1 MEIFESFLVTLHIKR
16 KNGKMKKL
24 LISILLALPM
34 LASAQN
40 TWEMPEEEVS
50 EQAKENPDAKY
61 LAGAVP
67 VVDGKVVFSTTLEV
81 PGKSAEE
88 IYNVILKYM
97 QKMTTE
103 KNQFETSQVAIQD
116 SVKHFLAGTYQEWL
130 VFKTSSLS
138 LDRTRFK
145 YTLMA
150 QCDDGKAE
158 VTLSRITYL
167 YEEERNPQ
175 HYTAEEWITDENAL
189 RKNKE
194 KLLPISGKFRRKTID
209 RKNFIF
215 NKLQT
220 LLK

>member
-1 MEIFESFLVTLHIKR
+1 
-16 KNGKMKKL
+16 MKKFF
-24 LISILLALPM
+24 ISLLLALPM
-34 LASAQN
+34 FASAQN
-40 TWEMPEEEVS
+40 TWEMPEEDETI
-50 EQAKENPDAKY
+50 EQEKVNPDAKY

-67 VVDGKVVFSTTLEV
+67 VVDGKVVFSTTLEA
-81 PGKSAEE
+81 PGKSADE
-88 IYNVILKYM
+88 IYNIILKYM
-97 QKMTTE
+97 LRMTRE

-116 SVKHFLAGTYQEWL
+116 SVKHFIAGSYQEWL
-130 VFKTSSLS
+130 VFKNAGLS

-158 VTLSRITYL
+158 ITLSRITYL
-167 YEEERNPQ
+167 YEEQRNQQ

-189 RKNKE
+189 RKSKQ
-194 KLLPISGKFRRKTID
+194 KLLPMSGKFRRKTVD
-209 RKNFIF
+209 RKNFLF

>member
-1 MEIFESFLVTLHIKR
+1 
-16 KNGKMKKL
+16 MKKFF
-24 LISILLALPM
+24 ISLLLALPM
-34 LASAQN
+34 FASAQN
-40 TWEMPEEEVS
+40 TWEMPEEDEVT
-50 EQAKENPDAKY
+50 EQTKINPDAKY

-67 VVDGKVVFSTTLEV
+67 VVDGKVVFSTTLEA
-81 PGKSAEE
+81 PGKSADE
-88 IYNVILKYM
+88 IYDIILKYM
-97 QKMTTE
+97 LRMTRE
-103 KNQFETSQVAIQD
+103 KNQFETSQVAIKD
-116 SVKHFLAGTYQEWL
+116 SVKHFIAGSYQEWL
-130 VFKTSSLS
+130 VFKNSGLS

-150 QCDDGKAE
+150 QCEDGKAE

-167 YEEERNPQ
+167 YEEQRNPQ

-209 RKNFIF
+209 RKDFLF

>member
-103 KNQFETSQVAIQD
+103 RNQFETSQVAIQD

>member
-1 MEIFESFLVTLHIKR
+1 
-16 KNGKMKKL
+16 MKKL
-24 LISILLALPM
+24 FIFLMLALP
-34 LASAQN
+34 LLTFAQN
-40 TWEMPEEEVS
+40 TWEMPEEDEVK
-50 EQAKENPDAKY
+50 EQIKVNPDAKY

-67 VVDGKVVFSTTLEV
+67 VVDGKVVFSTTLEA
-81 PGKSAEE
+81 PGKSADE
-88 IYNVILKYM
+88 IYDIILKYM
-97 QKMTTE
+97 LRMTRE
-103 KNQFETSQVAIQD
+103 KNQFETSQVAIKD
-116 SVKHFLAGTYQEWL
+116 SVKHFIAGSYQEWL
-130 VFKTSSLS
+130 VFKNSGLS

-150 QCDDGKAE
+150 QCEDGKAE

-167 YEEERNPQ
+167 YEEQRNPQ

-209 RKNFIF
+209 RKDFLF